1 MLRAQY
7 TGQKMSIPTFLTGLS
22 GSVRQ
27 SRYRDYIVTLPLIV
41 FFLTLTV
48 LSFVIVDPGILGE
61 FVSAGGMVAPFV
73 ILALLAYL
81 GEKGRWARYITVF
94 WLLGLL
100 TGIVLIT
107 FLLILG
113 PAAALSSDPDAADAW
128 VQSLPPAT
136 VATALLVPL
145 CAGIVSLM
153 GFSRR
158 FRGLLARVLPINP
171 DSFVHT
177 IALVTVLALILMPL
191 VPLAVTGNAPFLDAN
206 LQNILGIGTE
216 APGSSVNL
224 DTFTLIWT
232 IIGSFFLVGLWVRRD
247 IRGTLAR
254 LGLVRPTLRQVLFA
268 IVIGIVLV
276 GIFQVFD
283 NSLTGFF
290 AASGITVT
298 DETLVG
304 NLFAASFTPLA
315 AVVASISAGL
325 GEELAIRGVVQPRFG
340 LLLSALVFASLH
352 AYQYAWDGVIGVL
365 LAGLCFGVLRK
376 YTNTSTSAICHG
388 TYDLVLFALV
398 MVGFTTI

>member
-1 MLRAQY
+1 
-7 TGQKMSIPTFLTGLS
+7 MSIPTELTGLQE
-22 GSVRQ
+22 SVRQ
-27 SRYRDYIVTLPLIV
+27 SRYRDYIVTLPLIA

-48 LSFVIVDPGILGE
+48 LSFVIDDPGTVGE
-61 FVSAGGMVAPFV
+61 FISAGGMVAPFV

-81 GEKGRWARYITVF
+81 GEKSRWGRCFSIL

-100 TGIVLIT
+100 TGTALIT

-113 PAAALSSDPDAADAW
+113 PAGALSSDPDAVDAW
-128 VQSLPPAT
+128 VQSLPQAT
-136 VATALLVPL
+136 VATALFVPL
-145 CAGIVSLM
+145 CAGLVSLM

-158 FRGLLARVLPINP
+158 FRGLLARILPIDP
-171 DSFVHT
+171 DSFIHT
-177 IALVTVLALILMPL
+177 IALVTVLALILLPL
-191 VPLAVTGNAPFLDAN
+191 VPLAVTGNAPFLDADF
-206 LQNILGIGTE
+206 QDVLGIGTE

-232 IIGSFFLVGLWVRRD
+232 VIGSFFLVGLWVRRD
-247 IRGTLAR
+247 MRGTLDR
-254 LGLVRPTLRQVLFA
+254 LGLVRPTLRQVLLA
-268 IVIGIVLV
+268 LILGVVLV
-276 GIFQVFD
+276 GIFQGVD
-283 NSLTGFF
+283 YLLTEFF

-325 GEELAIRGVVQPRFG
+325 GEELAIRGVIQPRFG

-365 LAGLCFGVLRK
+365 LAGLCFGLIRK
-376 YTNTSTSAICHG
+376 YSNTSTSAICHG

-398 MVGFTTI
+398 MAGFTAI

>member
-7 TGQKMSIPTFLTGLS
+7 TGQTMSIPTFLTGLS

-61 FVSAGGMVAPFV
+61 FVSAGGMVAPLV

-81 GEKGRWARYITVF
+81 GEKSSLARYITIF

-113 PAAALSSDPDAADAW
+113 PAGALSSDPDAADAW

-158 FRGLLARVLPINP
+158 FRGLLARVLPIDP

-254 LGLVRPTLRQVLFA
+254 LGLVRPTLRQVLLA
-268 IVIGIVLV
+268 IVMGIVLV

-283 NSLTGFF
+283 NILTGFF

-325 GEELAIRGVVQPRFG
+325 GEELAIRGVIQPRFG

-398 MVGFTTI
+398 MAGFTTI

>member
-1 MLRAQY
+1 
-7 TGQKMSIPTFLTGLS
+7 MSIPTGLTGLQE
-22 GSVRQ
+22 SVRQ
-27 SRYRDYIVTLPLIV
+27 SRYRDYLVTLPLIA

-48 LSFVIVDPGILGE
+48 LSFVIDDPGTVGDFL
-61 FVSAGGMVAPFV
+61 SAGGMVAPFV

-81 GEKGRWARYITVF
+81 GEKSRWGRCFAIL

-100 TGIVLIT
+100 TGIVLIS

-113 PAAALSSDPDAADAW
+113 PAGALSSDPDAVDAW

-136 VATALLVPL
+136 VATALFAPL
-145 CAGIVSLM
+145 CAGLVSLV

-158 FRGLLARVLPINP
+158 FRGLLARILPIDP
-171 DSFVHT
+171 DSFIHT
-177 IALVTVLALILMPL
+177 IALVTVLALILLPL
-191 VPLAVTGNAPFLDAN
+191 VPLAATGNAPFLDAN
-206 LQNILGIGTE
+206 FQDVLGIGTE

-232 IIGSFFLVGLWVRRD
+232 VIGSFFLVGLWVRRD
-247 IRGTLAR
+247 MRGTLDR
-254 LGLVRPTLRQVLFA
+254 LGLVRPTLRQVLLA
-268 IVIGIVLV
+268 LILGVVLV
-276 GIFQVFD
+276 GIFQGVD
-283 NSLTGFF
+283 YLLTEFF

-325 GEELAIRGVVQPRFG
+325 GEELAIRGVIQPRFG

-365 LAGLCFGVLRK
+365 LAGLCFGLIRK
-376 YTNTSTSAICHG
+376 YSNTSTSAICHG

-398 MVGFTTI
+398 MAGFTAI